1 MRRFVLAN
9 VILVIISVTNS
20 CTAAPIVPYLFNIDN
35 YKGKVVYLDFWAS
48 WCGPCKFSFPYM
60 QGLENRYGSK
70 GLVIFA
76 DNLDHDSARADTFLR
91 DNGIQL
97 PIIYDQKGV
106 LASRY
111 KVEDMPT
118 SILFDRHGRIRYVHK
133 GFYKDKES
141 EYTSHIIKLLN
152 EK

>member
-1 MRRFVLAN
+1 MRRIVFTMLTLVFVF
-9 VILVIISVTNS
+9 VTDTCN
-20 CTAAPIVPYLFNIDN
+20 AAPVIPYLFNIDN

-60 QGLENRYGSK
+60 EDLAGQYGDR

-76 DNLDHDSARADTFLR
+76 DNLDHTSTKADAFLH
-91 DNGIQL
+91 DNGISL
-97 PIIYDQKGV
+97 PIIFDQKGV

-133 GFYKDKES
+133 GFYKDKED
-141 EYTSHIIKLLN
+141 EYTSHIIELLN

>member
-1 MRRFVLAN
+1 MRRIMFSMVTLFFVSLTH
-9 VILVIISVTNS
+9 I

-60 QGLENRYGSK
+60 EDLANQYGSK

-76 DNLDHDSARADTFLR
+76 DNLDHTSASADAFLR
-91 DNGIQL
+91 NNGISL
-97 PIIYDQKGV
+97 PIIFDQKGV
-106 LASRY
+106 LATRY

-133 GFYKDKES
+133 GFYKGKED
-141 EYTSHIIKLLN
+141 EYTSHVIELLN
-152 EK
+152 EQ

>member
-1 MRRFVLAN
+1 MRRFVFT
-9 VILVIISVTNS
+9 ILTLIIVSVTNTS
-20 CTAAPIVPYLFNIDN
+20 TAAPVIPYLFNIDN

-60 QGLENRYGSK
+60 EDLASQYGDR

-76 DNLDHDSARADTFLR
+76 DNLDHTSTKADAFLH
-91 DNGIQL
+91 DNGISL
-97 PIIYDQKGV
+97 PIIFDQKGV

-133 GFYKDKES
+133 GFYKDKED
-141 EYTSHIIKLLN
+141 EYTSHIIELLN

>member
-1 MRRFVLAN
+1 MRRFMFSMLVL
-9 VILVIISVTNS
+9 VCVSVTNV

-60 QGLENRYGSK
+60 EDLASQYGGR

-76 DNLDHDSARADTFLR
+76 DNLDHNSDKADAFLR
-91 DNGIQL
+91 DLGTNI

-118 SILFDRHGRIRYVHK
+118 SILFDRHGRVRYVHK
-133 GFYKDKES
+133 GFYKEKED
-141 EYTSHIIKLLN
+141 EYTSHIVELLN
-152 EK
+152 EQ